1 MPKLKTRSGAKKR
14 LKLTASGKVK
24 HKKQGL
30 RHILTKKPAKR
41 KRTLR
46 ALTLVNDSD
55 MPRVKKML
63 NLG

>member
-1 MPKLKTRSGAKKR
+1 MPKIRTRSGAKKR
-14 LKLTASGKVK
+14 LKVTASGKIK

-46 ALTLVNDSD
+46 ALTLVHEAD
-55 MPRVKKML
+55 MPRIKKTL
-63 NLG
+63 NI